1 MREVQAEVHDGHT
14 QQNQPLLSLLEA
26 GVETMSDNNR
36 RTSINLDDE
45 THEIA
50 KRLGNRSEFVRE
62 CLRRWNAW
70 DTGTHVQPERSE
82 IDLGKKCFPKHKKGS
97 CVICWPDGPPH
108 PEDWS
113 YYMSSGGKVVV
124 GKGRGGT
131 PIFETRPYNN
141 KWIEEKARQANIVP
155 DFHIPQDSR
164 FKKSRKSPE
173 TLGVLASI
181 ANSFKRLLRR

>member
-1 MREVQAEVHDGHT
+1 
-14 QQNQPLLSLLEA
+14 
-26 GVETMSDNNR
+26 MSDNNR

-82 IDLGKKCFPKHKKGS
+82 IDLGKKCFPKHKKGC

-124 GKGRGGT
+124 GKGRGEPRFLKQDRTTTNGLRRRPDKQT
-131 PIFETRPYNN
+131 LSQISIFR
-141 KWIEEKARQANIVP
+141 KIAG
-155 DFHIPQDSR
+155 
-164 FKKSRKSPE
+164 SRKAVNHP
-173 TLGVLASI
+173 
-181 ANSFKRLLRR
+181 KP